1 MRHFG
6 FALDLSDIDLWNI
19 DLLDTH
25 LDLLDTISPVNIL
38 FASKTSSR
46 RLGRRKIVT
55 LKTCWRRL
63 QDISWRRLQD
73 VLKTNKCLLGSDT
86 NATWV
91 KNFDFDNYTRKN
103 MFTHPYIFLMA
114 SERLHG
120 EEQFGS
126 KNYLLEMPRS
136 HAKCVWTVHLKN

>member
-19 DLLDTH
+19 DLSDTH
-25 LDLLDTISPVNIL
+25 LDLLDTDIT
-38 FASKTSSR
+38 SKNFVS
-46 RLGRRKIVT
+46 LQRKIVT

>member
-19 DLLDTH
+19 DLSDTH
-25 LDLLDTISPVNIL
+25 LDLLDTDIT
-38 FASKTSSR
+38 SKNFVS
-46 RLGRRKIVT
+46 LQRKIVT

-63 QDISWRRLQD
+63 QEISWRRLQD

>member
-6 FALDLSDIDLWNI
+6 FTLDLSDIDLWNI

-25 LDLLDTISPVNIL
+25 LDLLDTDIT
-38 FASKTSSR
+38 SKNFVS
-46 RLGRRKIVT
+46 LQRKIVT

>member
-19 DLLDTH
+19 DLSDTH
-25 LDLLDTISPVNIL
+25 VDLLDTDIT
-38 FASKTSSR
+38 SKNFVS
-46 RLGRRKIVT
+46 LQRKIVT

>member
-25 LDLLDTISPVNIL
+25 LDLLDTDIT
-38 FASKTSSR
+38 SKNFVS
-46 RLGRRKIVT
+46 LQRKIVT